1 MYKGHLLI
9 DESKNITIYI
19 STNKK
24 LIKAE
29 RKSFDPLNP
38 WKDQDIY
45 NFAEITDEIDVSQDA
60 KKSVLILHVLKSKG
74 LFSHGK
80 HRVIIT
86 TTEHQAAQTFAAQFN
101 QAFAEFHTSY

>member
-9 DESKNITIYI
+9 DESKSITIYI
-19 STNKK
+19 STNTK

-29 RKSFDPLNP
+29 RKNFDPLNP

-45 NFAEITDEIDVSQDA
+45 NFADITDKIDISQDA
-60 KKSVLILHVLKSKG
+60 KKTVLILHVVKLKG

-80 HRVIIT
+80 NRVIIT
-86 TTEHQAAQTFAAQFN
+86 TTEHKSAEIFAAQFN
-101 QAFAEFHTSY
+101 QAFTEFNCSY